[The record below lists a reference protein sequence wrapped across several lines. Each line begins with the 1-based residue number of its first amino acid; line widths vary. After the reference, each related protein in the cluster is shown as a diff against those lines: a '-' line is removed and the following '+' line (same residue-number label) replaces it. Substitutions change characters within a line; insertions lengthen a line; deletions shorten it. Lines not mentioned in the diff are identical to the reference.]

1 MLVARTSVSAAF
13 VQPGHTH
20 GEVCQPFPNSW
31 KGQPPP
37 TKLDGTSDGVSTD
50 AKATTRSTSGSAGWP

>member
-20 GEVCQPFPNSW
+20 ECQPFPNSC

-37 TKLDGTSDGVSTD
+37 PGLDRSKSDHKKYVWLGWLALT
-50 AKATTRSTSGSAGWP
+50 ARRS